1 MKLTHPDVHFDI
13 EFGKDDSLIPVCVVE
28 SPVRWRE
35 IQKELMSQ
43 QSGDSGNWVLSEG
56 DKELKISKVMEMIF
70 NPLQLDVNQRKLVTA
85 FLKSFAEKAVNE
97 MHWREGQEL
106 NTHIQTFFGNL
117 EVEYSFEFSINEELD
132 YSSLAKAM
140 GIQLVTEY
148 ETDMERL
155 LQYCIL
161 LQELIKPKLL
171 IFWNLRQYFSAEE
184 MKLLYSEV
192 CCREWNVLL
201 MEHYIDSRI
210 DGEKWYIIDK
220 DNCEI
225 Y

>member
-1 MKLTHPDVHFDI
+1 M
-13 EFGKDDSLIPVCVVE
+13 
-28 SPVRWRE
+28 
-35 IQKELMSQ
+35 
-43 QSGDSGNWVLSEG
+43 
-56 DKELKISKVMEMIF
+56 
-70 NPLQLDVNQRKLVTA
+70 
-85 FLKSFAEKAVNE
+85 
-97 MHWREGQEL
+97 
-106 NTHIQTFFGNL
+106 
-117 EVEYSFEFSINEELD
+117 
-132 YSSLAKAM
+132 
-140 GIQLVTEY
+140 
-148 ETDMERL
+148 
-155 LQYCIL
+155 QYCIL

-184 MKLLYSEV
+184 MKLLYLEV

>member
-1 MKLTHPDVHFDI
+1 MTL
-13 EFGKDDSLIPVCVVE
+13 L
-28 SPVRWRE
+28 
-35 IQKELMSQ
+35 
-43 QSGDSGNWVLSEG
+43 
-56 DKELKISKVMEMIF
+56 IF
-70 NPLQLDVNQRKLVTA
+70 NSLQLDVNQRKLVTA

-148 ETDMERL
+148 ETDLERL